1 MEQFSFFTGIDVS
14 KLWLDIAVL
23 SATDGIVHQTRI
35 NNNVKDIRAFLKGL
49 KKQLKAEITEHLFCM
64 EHTGKYGHDFL
75 TASALEKAKVWV
87 ELPIQIKRSQ
97 GLVRGKTDQWDAA
110 RIAQYAYRFAD
121 KAVFWK
127 PADKTIQDIKELQVK
142 RSQLVKAH
150 SQLTQEN
157 KNDPLFK
164 KPLLALKQAIQDIEL
179 KMEQLLEK
187 NEVACHQYELLK
199 TVPGIGKQTA
209 MALIVVT
216 NGFTRLTESRKLSC
230 YAGLAPFPYSSG
242 SSVRGRTKVSKMG
255 DMKLKVLLNLS
266 AWNAIRSITA
276 FKDYFKRKISQGKHK
291 LSVINAVRNKLLA
304 LALAVVRRN
313 SPFIKEYSFNFS

>member
-1 MEQFSFFTGIDVS
+1 MEQFSLFTGIDVS
-14 KLWLDIAVL
+14 KLWLDIAVFKPI
-23 SATDGIVHQTRI
+23 DGLVHQTRI
-35 NNNVKDIRAFLKGL
+35 NNNVKDIRSFLKEL
-49 KKQLKAEITEHLFCM
+49 KKQLKIEIAEHLFCM
-64 EHTGKYGHDFL
+64 EHTGKYGHAFL

-97 GLVRGKTDQWDAA
+97 GLVRGKTDKWDAA

-142 RSQLVKAH
+142 RGQLVKVH
-150 SQLTQEN
+150 SQLIQEN

-164 KPLLALKQAIQDIEL
+164 KPLLALKQAIHDIEL

-187 NEVACHQYELLK
+187 NDVARHQYDLLK

-266 AWNAIRSITA
+266 AWNAIRSIDA
-276 FKDYFKRKISQGKHK
+276 FKDYFKRKVAEGKHK

-304 LALAVVRRN
+304 LALAVIKRN
-313 SPFIKEYSFNFS
+313 SPFVKEYSFTFS

>member
-14 KLWLDIAVL
+14 KLWLDIAVFKP
-23 SATDGIVHQTRI
+23 SYGVVYQTRI
-35 NNNVKDIRAFLKGL
+35 NNNIKEIRSFLSDL
-49 KKQLKAEITEHLFCM
+49 KKHLKAEIAEHLFCM
-64 EHTGKYGHDFL
+64 EHTGKYGHAFL
-75 TASALEKAKVWV
+75 TVSALEKTKVWV

-127 PADKTIQDIKELQVK
+127 PADKTIQDLKELQVK
-142 RSQLVKAH
+142 RNKLVKAH

-157 KNDPLFK
+157 KNDPLFR
-164 KPLLALKQAIQDIEL
+164 KPLLALKQAIEAIEQ
-179 KMEQLLEK
+179 KMEQQVTQNEAAKNQYDLLR
-187 NEVACHQYELLK
+187 

-216 NGFTRLTESRKLSC
+216 NGFTRLTETRKLSC
-230 YAGLAPFPYSSG
+230 YSGLAPFPYTSG
-242 SSVRGRTKVSKMG
+242 SSVKGRTKVSKMG
-255 DMKLKVLLNLS
+255 DKKLKVLLNLS

-276 FKDYFKRKISQGKHK
+276 FKDYFNRKVSEGKHK
-291 LSVINAVRNKLLA
+291 MSVINAVRNKLIA
-304 LALAVVRRN
+304 LALAVIKRN
-313 SPFIKEYSFNFS
+313 SPFEKNYSFS